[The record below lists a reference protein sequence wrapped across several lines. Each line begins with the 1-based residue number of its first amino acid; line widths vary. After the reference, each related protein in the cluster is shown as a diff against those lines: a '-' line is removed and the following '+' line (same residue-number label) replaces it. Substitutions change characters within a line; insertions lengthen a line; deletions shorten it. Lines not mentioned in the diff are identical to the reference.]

1 MDLTPDK
8 RYMNKIQKNVPAKD
22 SVKSD
27 KVSWKAVNLDKKDP
41 SVGMFSGGR
50 CSKSEDKM
58 STLEDV
64 DTAIKQ
70 GDLVSLLS
78 YNSEP
83 SVETLFKYLEKNPS

>member
-27 KVSWKAVNLDKKDP
+27 KVSWKVVNLDKKDQ

-64 DTAIKQ
+64 DTAIKH